1 MPAPKPLEFEEFK
14 YEKADVRKFTV
25 TYDEEDEAYII
36 EGPLVKLLERNVILD
51 DMDSLAYLQKTLK
64 DYGVLDALRKKGAKD
79 GDTVFIGETAFDF
92 NE

>member
-1 MPAPKPLEFEEFK
+1 
-14 YEKADVRKFTV
+14 
-25 TYDEEDEAYII
+25 
-36 EGPLVKLLERNVILD
+36 
-51 DMDSLAYLQKTLK
+51 MDSLAYLQKTLK